1 MPHQRG
7 PGSPR
12 VVVDGIVG
20 RDTLYE
26 VGLWTTPFRHGA
38 PPSCGRSPS
47 LISGDRTPEAG
58 RVAIHGA
65 TLHFGAAPPPLTEWL
80 RQVDRWIGYANSVVA
95 E

>member
-7 PGSPR
+7 LGSPR
-12 VVVDGIVG
+12 VVVDGIV
-20 RDTLYE
+20 
-26 VGLWTTPFRHGA
+26 GA

-47 LISGDRTPEAG
+47 LITGDRTPEAG

-65 TLHFGAAPPPLTEWL
+65 TLHFGAAPPHLTEWL